1 MWAGIESVDTNTWQ
15 VNTVRNVPDGNYFIG
30 LRYMSVLSP
39 TPPLVR
45 DANGVVIGTSRT
57 LLTRYELTLKDS
69 GEFHAV
75 ITDSSRTLTDGTYS
89 SLVYSNVELMPNEP
103 TDASL
108 GRAIIPVRA
117 QAQDTVATFES
128 DSDTD
133 LCILDIE
140 YVLQYRARR
149 KRI

>member
-1 MWAGIESVDTNTWQ
+1 
-15 VNTVRNVPDGNYFIG
+15 
-30 LRYMSVLSP
+30 MSVLSP

-133 LCILDIE
+133 LCVLDIE